1 MNVFEQDLATL
12 LSVAGVVLYAL
23 AAFAMIHAIQTRRR
37 SQSALAWSIALL
49 SLPLIAIPLYVVFG
63 RNRFH
68 GYVQAH
74 RSAFALTSPQAREL
88 SQALDRHVTAPA
100 QELSPLFR
108 AVRELTGLP
117 FTSGNQVDLLIDGE
131 QTFAAILDAIEQAE
145 TYVLVQFYI
154 VRHDRIGAQLKQ
166 AMVERAAQGI
176 AVYFLYDEIGCV
188 RLSERY
194 LRDLRAS
201 GVRVSGFKTTRGPGN
216 RWQINFRNHRKIV
229 IVDGRYAF
237 VGGLNVGD
245 EYLGRHRRLGRWRDT
260 HVRLAGPTVQ
270 MAQIAF
276 VEDWFWA
283 NRAIPP
289 EIEWS
294 PHSPDGANMTAAVV
308 RTGPA
313 DERAVCPLLHLEAFN
328 LARERLWIAAGYFVP
343 EEPVIRALQLAA
355 MRGVDVRVLLSRR
368 CDSRLAWLASLTYVG
383 GLVRAGVK
391 VFQYKDG
398 VMHQKVFLVDDVL
411 ASVGSINMDA
421 RSFNINFEITAL
433 IADRGFATSVATML
447 ENDFAEAEQ
456 LFDDVLVDKPP
467 WFQLAARAANLAAP
481 ML

>member
-1 MNVFEQDLATL
+1 MTVLEQDLATL

-23 AAFAMIHAIQTRRR
+23 AACAMIHAIQTRRR

-49 SLPLIAIPLYVVFG
+49 SLPLIALPLYVVFG

-88 SQALDRHVTAPA
+88 NQALDQHAIAPA
-100 QELSPLFR
+100 QVLSPLFR

-117 FTSGNQVDLLIDGE
+117 FTSGNQVDLLVDGE
-131 QTFAAILDAIEQAE
+131 RTFAAILEAIDTAE
-145 TYVLVQFYI
+145 NYVLVQFYI
-154 VRHDRIGAQLKQ
+154 VRPDRIGTQLKR
-166 AMVERAAQGI
+166 AMLDRAAKGV

-188 RLSERY
+188 RLPQRY
-194 LRDLRAS
+194 LRELRAG
-201 GVRVSGFKTTRGPGN
+201 GVHVSGFKTTRGPGN

-237 VGGLNVGD
+237 VGGMNVGD

-260 HVRLAGPTVQ
+260 HVRMAGPTVQ
-270 MAQIAF
+270 MAQISF

-283 NRAIPP
+283 NRTIPP
-289 EIEWS
+289 EIEWT
-294 PHSPDGANMTAAVV
+294 PRSPDGASMTAAVV

-328 LARERLWIAAGYFVP
+328 LARERLWLAAGYFVP

-368 CDSRLAWLASLTYVG
+368 SDSRLARLASLTYVG

-391 VFQYKDG
+391 VFQYGDG
-398 VMHQKVFLVDDVL
+398 VMHQKVFLVDDIL

-421 RSFNINFEITAL
+421 RSFSINFEITAL
-433 IADRGFATSVATML
+433 VADRRFAESVATML
-447 ENDFAEAEQ
+447 EDDFAASEQ
-456 LFDDVLVDKPP
+456 FFDDALAEKPA